1 MYPQRELKRLATHK
15 VWLRRRIVEHRFAC
29 VAAASH
35 VARPFALLD
44 RVMGFWRRLSPLARL
59 AALPLGV
66 LVTRKFFPRWKT
78 LGAVLRWAPLVGSV
92 MSGLSAAVRSRAGS
106 APPNHGQQ

>member
-15 VWLRRRIVEHRFAC
+15 VWLRRRIVVHRFAC

-44 RVMGFWRRLSPLARL
+44 RVMSFWRRLSPLARL

-66 LVTRKFFPRWKT
+66 LVTRRFFPRWKT
-78 LGAVLRWAPLVGSV
+78 LGAVLRWAPLVTG
-92 MSGLSAAVRSRAGS
+92 AVRALSSAGK
-106 APPNHGQQ
+106 ARP

>member
-15 VWLRRRIVEHRFAC
+15 VWQRRRIVVHRFDC
-29 VAAASH
+29 VAAATR

-44 RVMGFWRRLSPLARL
+44 RVMGFWRRLSPFAQL

-66 LVTRKFFPRWKT
+66 LVTRKFFPRLKT
-78 LGAVLRWAPLVGSV
+78 LGALLRWGPLVFGAV
-92 MSGLSAAVRSRAGS
+92 RGLGAAVRSPGGS
-106 APPNHGQQ
+106 APPNPGRR

>member
-15 VWLRRRIVEHRFAC
+15 VWLRRRIVVHRFAC

-44 RVMGFWRRLSPLARL
+44 RVMGFWRQLSPFAQL

-66 LVTRKFFPRWKT
+66 FFARKFFPRLKT
-78 LGAVLRWAPLVGSV
+78 LGALLRWAPLVTG
-92 MSGLSAAVRSRAGS
+92 AVRALSSAGK
-106 APPNHGQQ
+106 ARP